1 MLLRAHV
8 LRNIWAD
15 FARFRLGVAW
25 KLQDGH
31 LVDIAMGISSKMQSR
46 VDGTWKKTT
55 PRHCVLVTLARRGG
69 ERNEGPYRKRYREPD
84 LAFGTMAPMIR

>member
-1 MLLRAHV
+1 MRAHV

-31 LVDIAMGISSKMQSR
+31 LVDIAMGFPAKGAVPGRGNVEEDDSAA
-46 VDGTWKKTT
+46 
-55 PRHCVLVTLARRGG
+55 CVLFTLAKRGG
-69 ERNEGPYRKRYREPD
+69 ERTKSPYRKRYREPD
-84 LAFGTMAPMIR
+84 PAFGTRLL